1 VGEIDADG
9 FLRITDRK
17 KDILITAGGKNIAPQ
32 NIENMLKVS
41 RWISEAMVFG
51 DRRKYLVVLLTLNE
65 PEIKAYAQ
73 AEGLQ
78 SDSMEDLVKEPK
90 IQELIREEIEEK
102 NKDLPSFSTIK
113 KFQVLPRQFTL
124 EDGEVT
130 PTLKLKRRV
139 IAQKFKDVI
148 DAMYEEAFD

>member
-1 VGEIDADG
+1 VGEIDSDG

-41 RWISEAMVFG
+41 KWISEAMVFG
-51 DRRKYLVVLLTLNE
+51 DRRKYLVALLTLNE
-65 PEIKAYAQ
+65 AEIKTFAR
-73 AEGLQ
+73 AESLKSESLG
-78 SDSMEDLVKEPK
+78 ELVNEPK
-90 IQELIREEIEEK
+90 IQELIQKEIDGK
-102 NKDLPSFSTIK
+102 NKELPSFSTIK
-113 KFQVLPRQFTL
+113 KFKVLPRQFTL

-139 IAQKFKDVI
+139 IAQKFKDMI